1 MDRAL
6 VAALAARLDR
16 RVAFSVSITDR
27 ELYLSIGEDTLTGAV
42 TKLRSDAAAINHED
56 TKSSKD
62 HEEEKMFLRVVFEF
76 FVSSC

>member
-27 ELYLSIGEDTLTGAV
+27 ELYLSIGTDTLTGGV
-42 TKLRSDAAAINHED
+42 TRLTTQPLTAKTR
-56 TKSSKD
+56 T
-62 HEEEKMFLRVVFEF
+62 HEEARVEEVSLTGSRFGLYLRLRR
-76 FVSSC
+76 